1 MMAALKTV
9 LSALIGIRR
18 KAGHESQH
26 LNPVHV
32 IVAGVV
38 LAALF
43 VITLVTIVRIVTG

>member
-9 LSALIGIRR
+9 LSALIGIRG
-18 KAGHESQH
+18 KADHESRR

-43 VITLVTIVRIVTG
+43 VFTLITIVRIVTG

>member
-1 MMAALKTV
+1 MMAALKTA

-18 KAGHESQH
+18 KADHEGQR
-26 LNPVHV
+26 LNPVQV

-43 VITLVTIVRIVTG
+43 VFALLAIVRIVTG

>member
-18 KAGHESQH
+18 QADHERRRID
-26 LNPVHV
+26 PAHV
-32 IVAGVV
+32 IVAGVG

-43 VITLVTIVRIVTG
+43 VFTLLAIVRIVTG